1 MRCYYRQ
8 FNVCHYKLW
17 QFPKILLPF
26 FSLVD
31 LKVSSA
37 DQTAGLMFEMNAAK
51 EDKTPLKAAT
61 PGDQK
66 VTTLEMHESHQ
77 P

>member
-1 MRCYYRQ
+1 M
-8 FNVCHYKLW
+8 
-17 QFPKILLPF
+17 
-26 FSLVD
+26 
-31 LKVSSA
+31 SSA

-66 VTTLEMHESHQ
+66 VTTLEMHESHR